1 MEDKSLRERLGA
13 ELDRLVSDG
22 KVLLQR
28 LRNYTD
34 FKDLLEFA
42 AEYHTWYTRGLGVV
56 KTLLPERLD
65 EFRRQYEA
73 SEKRKGL
80 NRLSYAIEDYLGAQS
95 APSVWSGE
103 EGDSVPSFN
112 VHGTAFMKLNT
123 QVAIVASC
131 TTRLDEILTNVR
143 GVLQADLFDSELDA
157 ARDLLKNGHLRGA
170 GAVAG
175 VVLEGH
181 LAEVCNHHA
190 VVIRKKDPHIND
202 FNEALKKADVFD
214 VTQWRGIQ
222 RLADI
227 RNLCDHKKKRE
238 PTPDEVEELIDGTD
252 KAIKTLA

>member
-1 MEDKSLRERLGA
+1 MAGTTERIASEIERLVSEGKELLKHVWDEKPEYVLPFA
-13 ELDRLVSDG
+13 SRYHAWYTRALTVVSTLLLDRL
-22 KVLLQR
+22 
-28 LRNYTD
+28 
-34 FKDLLEFA
+34 E
-42 AEYHTWYTRGLGVV
+42 
-56 KTLLPERLD
+56 
-65 EFRRQYEA
+65 EFRRQYER
-73 SEKRKGL
+73 SNKRKTL
-80 NRLSYAIEDYLGAQS
+80 DAVSYVIEDYLHGVT
-95 APSVWSGE
+95 APK
-103 EGDSVPSFN
+103 DSYQPPYFDVKMAAY
-112 VHGTAFMKLNT
+112 GKLNS
-123 QVAIVASC
+123 QVEIVSSC
-131 TTRLDEILTNVR
+131 TSRLGDILSNIR

-238 PTPDEVEELIDGTD
+238 PTPAEVEELIDGTD